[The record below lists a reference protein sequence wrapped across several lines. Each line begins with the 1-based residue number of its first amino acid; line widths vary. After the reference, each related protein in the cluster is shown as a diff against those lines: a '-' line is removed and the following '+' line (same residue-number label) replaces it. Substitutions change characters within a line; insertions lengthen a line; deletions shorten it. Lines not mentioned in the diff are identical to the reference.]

1 MLPNRVL
8 VDCLCSLTKNSHDKI
23 DGLWYFQRDATG
35 FRMLP
40 SDCQRRSAWLRMKN
54 LESLTHRRPTEL
66 SERRRG
72 MLVKGT
78 SATGIA

>member
-35 FRMLP
+35 FACCHLTANAGLP
-40 SDCQRRSAWLRMKN
+40 G
-54 LESLTHRRPTEL
+54 
-66 SERRRG
+66 SE
-72 MLVKGT
+72 
-78 SATGIA
+78 